1 MTRIYELI
9 PRTDGFMS
17 LLPEMDLFDQFFDD
31 FRLPTLFGEDGV
43 VMPHFDISESE
54 KEYVITGEIPGM
66 DVKDLD
72 VTLLDGC
79 LTVKGEKKHEKEDKD
94 ENYHRIERHYGSFQ
108 RTFRIPDKVKAD
120 ALEADYTDGVLKLIL
135 PKEEVSEAKKIE
147 VKAKKSRKKVKPKK
161 S

>member
-1 MTRIYELI
+1 MYELI
-9 PRTDGFMS
+9 PRVNRFMP
-17 LLPEMDLFDQFFDD
+17 LLPEMDLFDRFFDD
-31 FRLPTLFGEDGV
+31 FRLPALFSEDGV
-43 VMPHFDISESE
+43 VMPHFDVSESE

-79 LTVKGEKKHEKEDKD
+79 LTVKGEKKQEKEEK
-94 ENYHRIERHYGSFQ
+94 EKNYHRIERHYGSFQ

-120 ALEADYTDGVLKLIL
+120 ALEADYTDGVLKLTL
-135 PKEEVSEAKKIE
+135 PKVEPSEAKKIE
-147 VKAKKSRKKVKPKK
+147 VKAKKTRKKVKAKK

>member
-1 MTRIYELI
+1 MTRMYELI
-9 PRTDGFMS
+9 PRADSFMS
-17 LLPEMDLFDQFFDD
+17 LLPEMDLFDRLFDD
-31 FRLPTLFGEDGV
+31 FRLPTLFSEDGV
-43 VMPHFDISESE
+43 VMPHFDIAESE

-79 LTVKGEKKHEKEDKD
+79 LTVKGEKKQEKEDKD

-120 ALEADYTDGVLKLIL
+120 ALEANYTDGVLKLTL

>member
-1 MTRIYELI
+1 MTRMYELI

-17 LLPEMDLFDQFFDD
+17 LLPETDLFDRLFDD

-66 DVKDLD
+66 DGKDLD

-79 LTVKGEKKHEKEDKD
+79 LTVKGEKKQEKEDKD
-94 ENYHRIERHYGSFQ
+94 KNYHRIERHYGSFQ

-120 ALEADYTDGVLKLIL
+120 ALEAAYTDGVLKLTL
-135 PKEEVSEAKKIE
+135 PKEEVSEAKKVE
-147 VKAKKSRKKVKPKK
+147 VKAKKSRKKVKTKK